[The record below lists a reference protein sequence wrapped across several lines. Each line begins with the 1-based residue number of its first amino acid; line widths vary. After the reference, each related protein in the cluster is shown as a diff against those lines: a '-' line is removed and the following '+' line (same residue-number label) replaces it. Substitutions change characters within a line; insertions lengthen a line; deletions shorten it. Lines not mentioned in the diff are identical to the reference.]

1 MGSHGFISEETVSF
15 VSVTLFEVA
24 FKGME
29 AIGKMDGNQGL
40 ISIVIH
46 IELCMSQYILNTIY
60 DLFDKFLI

>member
-40 ISIVIH
+40 ISIFIH
-46 IELCMSQYILNTIY
+46 IELCMSRNI
-60 DLFDKFLI
+60 